1 MSRNLPAKDWPQI
14 KADLEAGKT
23 ITDVSKA
30 HRVQARTIRAY
41 GKAHGWPDQ
50 LTKSP
55 PPKIIETSADI
66 ALPATRVKRGRP
78 PMPYSDDAAVEIC
91 SRIASGEAL
100 TRVCQDDHLPG
111 ITTVYKWL
119 VENATFAE
127 HYTRARA
134 DQADTIA
141 DEIMLIAD
149 TEPDPNRAKVR
160 IDARKWIA
168 SKLKPQRYG
177 EKIDISGEISNKI
190 TAIRRIIVDDGAE
203 IEGIEVHRAQAL
215 ESVSQLPEK

>member
-1 MSRNLPAKDWPQI
+1 
-14 KADLEAGKT
+14 
-23 ITDVSKA
+23 
-30 HRVQARTIRAY
+30 
-41 GKAHGWPDQ
+41 
-50 LTKSP
+50 
-55 PPKIIETSADI
+55 
-66 ALPATRVKRGRP
+66 
-78 PMPYSDDAAVEIC
+78 MPYSEDAAIEIC

-100 TRVCQDDHLPG
+100 TRVCQDKHLPG
-111 ITTVYKWL
+111 IDTVYKWIG
-119 VENATFAE
+119 ENPIFAE

-177 EKIDISGEISNKI
+177 EKLDISGEISNKI
-190 TAIRRIIVDDGAE
+190 TAIRRIIVDDGAD

-215 ESVSQLPEK
+215 ESVSKLPEK